1 MHHAV
6 LMYHI
11 PRLLGKSVPMCCK
24 LKKEKGKKL
33 PNLNSNKFLFNM
45 VITLMISIIFSVFIQ
60 NLIICIDIVRGILEW
75 VIKLTQK
82 DSH

>member
-11 PRLLGKSVPMCCK
+11 PRLLGKTVPMCCK
-24 LKKEKGKKL
+24 IKGKKGKKQ
-33 PNLNSNKFLFNM
+33 PDLNSNKFLIDM
-45 VITLMISIIFSVFIQ
+45 AITLMISIIFSVFIQ

-82 DSH
+82 DSR

>member
-11 PRLLGKSVPMCCK
+11 PRLLGKTVPMCCK
-24 LKKEKGKKL
+24 IKGKKGKKPL
-33 PNLNSNKFLFNM
+33 DLNSNKFLFNM
-45 VITLMISIIFSVFIQ
+45 VITLMISMIFSVFIQ
-60 NLIICIDIVRGILEW
+60 NLIICIDCVRGILEW
-75 VIKLTQK
+75 LDKLLQK